1 MLQRWF
7 GGSQGS
13 WGHEKTQKAFLA
25 GVISRGAPQWT
36 LKGYFLYYYIIAR
49 DISSAERAII
59 LPRSERV
66 SQGFSC
72 QYPERPCTTQGSQR
86 RMLHRKIPESMGTAW
101 TVRPFGSYKFCGV
114 GCHFFLQGI
123 FLTQGSN
130 LCLLYWKAGALP
142 LSHQCVVAPSM

>member
-101 TVRPFGSYKFCGV
+101 TVRPFGSYKFWIQCRIWNQPSTYASFFSPVFYSIIYLGW
-114 GCHFFLQGI
+114 FLQV
-123 FLTQGSN
+123 
-130 LCLLYWKAGALP
+130 LP
-142 LSHQCVVAPSM
+142 KL